1 LCKKPLFFA
10 NGQRDLNRQA
20 EVRMSNI
27 VDQPEH
33 YFRQFIPKREEL
45 LIELEAEAEREDI
58 PITGPV
64 VGELL
69 YILACAA
76 KSRRILEL
84 GTATGYSAIYLAKA
98 CEMFNGR
105 VITLENDSNMAARAR
120 QNFQKIGVANRI
132 EIRLGDAVETLHQ
145 MKMEF
150 DFIFM
155 DIEKQDYI
163 RVLPDCERL
172 LVKGGLLVAD
182 NVGFKEADEFNHLI
196 SDNAAWRSIA
206 LFSFLPFHSPENDAL
221 GIALRR

>member
-1 LCKKPLFFA
+1 
-10 NGQRDLNRQA
+10 
-20 EVRMSNI
+20 MSNI

-76 KSRRILEL
+76 KARRILEL
-84 GTATGYSAIYLAKA
+84 GTATGYSAIYLARA
-98 CEMFNGR
+98 CEAFNGR
-105 VITLENDSNMAARAR
+105 VVSLENDSAMAARAQ
-120 QNFQKIGVANRI
+120 QNVQKAGIANLI
-132 EIRLGDAVETLHQ
+132 EIQVKDALRAMPQ
-145 MKMEF
+145 MKGEF

-163 RVLPDCERL
+163 RVLPDCERI

-182 NVGFKEADEFNHLI
+182 NVGFKDADAFNRAI
-196 SDNAAWRSIA
+196 SENPAWRSIT

-221 GIALRR
+221 GLALRR